1 MAASNN
7 DIKMADMS
15 TQNRLRTPIEVE
27 ESDPLNPDAI
37 VVDIQPETPDDP
49 DGPNNIEEEVK
60 VIIEEAKIRQKKWFR

>member
-15 TQNRLRTPIEVE
+15 TQSRLQTPIEVE

-49 DGPNNIEEEVK
+49 DGPNNIK

>member
-1 MAASNN
+1 MDASTN
-7 DIKMADMS
+7 DIEMADVS
-15 TQNRLRTPIEVE
+15 TKSRLQTPIEVE

-37 VVDIQPETPDDP
+37 VVDIQPETLDDP

>member
-15 TQNRLRTPIEVE
+15 TQSRLQTPIKVE

>member
-1 MAASNN
+1 MAASSN
-7 DIKMADMS
+7 DTEMADMS
-15 TQNRLRTPIEVE
+15 TQSRLQTPIEVE

>member
-1 MAASNN
+1 MATSNN
-7 DIKMADMS
+7 DIEMADVS
-15 TQNRLRTPIEVE
+15 TQSRLQTPIEVE

>member
-15 TQNRLRTPIEVE
+15 TQSRLQTPIKVE
-27 ESDPLNPDAI
+27 ELDPLNPDAI

>member
-1 MAASNN
+1 MATSNN
-7 DIKMADMS
+7 DIEMVDMS
-15 TQNRLRTPIEVE
+15 TQSRLQTPIEVE

>member
-7 DIKMADMS
+7 DIEMANVS
-15 TQNRLRTPIEVE
+15 TQSRLQTPIEVE

>member
-1 MAASNN
+1 
-7 DIKMADMS
+7 MS
-15 TQNRLRTPIEVE
+15 TLSRLQTPIEVK